1 MRKPLVLGIA
11 LLVTSVV
18 FLGSTVFRQQV
29 ADASSLLNVF
39 VTNDSSHPVPVHE
52 QNTDAN
58 GNIKVHEQG
67 TANIN
72 VTNTSAIPV
81 HEQGTANA
89 SIAAFPQA
97 TTVHEDGGD
106 VSGGSQKV
114 DTFATINASTIV
126 LMASGNTADFQVV
139 APTGRVEFFDIV
151 PPGSTVT
158 IPLNETVPVDEIIAG
173 CSSDCEVDWTVVGN

>member
-18 FLGSTVFRQQV
+18 VLGSTVFRQQV

-39 VTNDSSHPVPVHE
+39 VTNDSSHPVPVRE

-58 GNIKVHEQG
+58 GNIKVHEQS

-89 SIAAFPQA
+89 SITAFPQA
-97 TTVHEDGGD
+97 TTVHEDGAQL
-106 VSGGSQKV
+106 SGGSQKV

-126 LMASGNTADFQVV
+126 LMAAESTADFEVA
-139 APTGRVEFFDIV
+139 APTGFVEFFEIV
-151 PPGSTVT
+151 PSGSTVT

-173 CSSDCEVDWTVVGN
+173 CNSDCRVDWTLVGN